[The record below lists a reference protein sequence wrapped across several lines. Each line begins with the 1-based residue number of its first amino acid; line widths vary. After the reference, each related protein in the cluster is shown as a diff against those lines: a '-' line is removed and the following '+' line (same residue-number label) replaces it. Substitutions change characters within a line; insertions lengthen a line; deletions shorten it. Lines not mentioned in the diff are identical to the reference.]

1 MINSQSHS
9 CFTHILAFIII
20 QDKSVRVQLINTVHH
35 QRIILDWAAARQK
48 QNREVMNYKVYKP
61 SILFVQLNQ
70 ESRRYFSR
78 EETDHLIQCYFL
90 LNLLFSQCSN
100 RIVI

>member
-1 MINSQSHS
+1 MINPQSYS
-9 CFTHILAFIII
+9 FFIHILAFIII
-20 QDKSVRVQLINTVHH
+20 QGKPIRELFINTAHH
-35 QRIILDWAAARQK
+35 QRILLHWASQK

-78 EETDHLIQCYFL
+78 EETDLIQCYFL